1 MGAAEGTKMDD
12 DFVEM
17 ERVWKLN
24 FLMWSFVKMMTSVI
38 NLMFRKQISLT
49 SW

>member
-17 ERVWKLN
+17 ERV
-24 FLMWSFVKMMTSVI
+24 MMI
-38 NLMFRKQISLT
+38 ECFMFRR
-49 SW
+49 

>member
-17 ERVWKLN
+17 ERVTVIIEYLVWGLSVN
-24 FLMWSFVKMMTSVI
+24 AFYFEFLDK
-38 NLMFRKQISLT
+38 
-49 SW
+49 

>member
-17 ERVWKLN
+17 ERVI
-24 FLMWSFVKMMTSVI
+24 MIEYFV
-38 NLMFRKQISLT
+38 FRR
-49 SW
+49 

>member
-17 ERVWKLN
+17 ERVWKSSFE
-24 FLMWSFVKMMTSVI
+24 FL
-38 NLMFRKQISLT
+38 LD
-49 SW
+49 

>member
-17 ERVWKLN
+17 ERVMKIECFVFWTIVLTL
-24 FLMWSFVKMMTSVI
+24 FLLCFHFEFT
-38 NLMFRKQISLT
+38 RLT
-49 SW
+49 EN

>member
-24 FLMWSFVKMMTSVI
+24 W
-38 NLMFRKQISLT
+38 MFYVCFFYEIKYNDKF
-49 SW
+49 